1 MLNPAAPSGLS
12 ALALSAIFS
21 FSILL
26 GCGADIRAA
35 GQGTA
40 CQGEYEEALSLILQ
54 ARTVEAR
61 DKLRKCLSGDR
72 ADADLH
78 YQLARTHIIDFNQSR
93 NAGEGRQSLGN
104 AVRELDRALAI
115 DPEHLNALRLKYPIH
130 RGKGSIHYDPGGAY
144 ELARKVMDL
153 QPSSH
158 PFVLNVAEWM
168 GLSGVRFYVES
179 EDRVPHDSMIGLDRA
194 ASLLKQMLGETVPF
208 TPDEESALILLGKVQ
223 AKSGRHAEAVE
234 TYQSA
239 LLRRLTPAQR
249 IEAFRG
255 VGISHFRLGNY
266 AAAGKSFLNALQ
278 IRVDPFS
285 QWLFK
290 LVLDRL
296 GNLPVDFP
304 PELLF
309 PLRREPIDPANPPL
323 LEFTDVAA
331 ELGVNRRDGHGTC
344 AWGDYDGDGDLDLL
358 LGGRDTFI
366 ALYRND
372 GRRFVEVTD
381 RAGLSKVPS
390 GYSLNFVDFDNDGAI
405 DVYVCLN
412 GWSGPMANRLFRNR
426 GNGTFD
432 DVSQRAGVAD
442 PGSGFVSLWGDLDND
457 GDLDL
462 VVGNGVLRDGSTTQI
477 YRNNGDGTFAN
488 VTRQAGLAEP
498 PEFGTIGIALGDY
511 DRDGDLD
518 LFINGWAPAPNRLYR
533 NNGNLS
539 FTEVARQAGV
549 VQPAHAGYVCFFFDY
564 DNDAYPDIL
573 ATSLGS
579 WPAVLASL
587 QRAYSIPNLEAVDPN
602 APRLFRNN
610 RDGTFTDATWEAKL
624 YYPVGSMGA
633 GVADVDND
641 GYIDLFFGTG
651 DPQLS
656 RLEPNRFFR
665 NNGDGTFSD
674 LTMTS
679 GLGHIGKGHGVTFI
693 DYDEDGDLDIYAQIG
708 AADPGDMWEN
718 AFYQNQKANR
728 NHWLQVDLAG
738 TRSNRHG
745 VGATLVAR
753 AGGLTLHREVKGSE
767 GFGSTNPYRV
777 SFGLGPRTRIDSL
790 DVIWPSGEKQTF
802 HDLPADRLIAVKEG
816 EKSP

>member
-1 MLNPAAPSGLS
+1 MLISAPLPGLS
-12 ALALSAIFS
+12 ALTLRAIFS
-21 FSILL
+21 LPILL
-26 GCGADIRAA
+26 GLGEEIRAA
-35 GQGTA
+35 GQESVCG
-40 CQGEYEEALSLILQ
+40 GNYEEALSLILQ
-54 ARTVEAR
+54 TRTVEAR
-61 DKLRKCLSGDR
+61 DKLRECVSAGP
-72 ADADLH
+72 ANADLH
-78 YQLARTHIIDFNQSR
+78 YQLARTHIVDFNQSR
-93 NAGEGRQSLGN
+93 TAAAGRESLGQ

-130 RGKGSIHYDPGGAY
+130 RGKGSVYYDPGGAY
-144 ELARKVMDL
+144 ELARKVMSI

-158 PFVLNVAEWM
+158 PFLLNVAEWM
-168 GLSGVRFYVES
+168 GLSGVRFYVEG

-194 ASLLKQMLGETVPF
+194 ASLLERMLAETAPF
-208 TPDEESALILLGKVQ
+208 TPDEESALILLAKVQ
-223 AKSGRHAEAVE
+223 AKSGRHSEAIE

-239 LLRRLTPAQR
+239 LLRRLTPGQR

-255 VGISHFRLGNY
+255 VATSHIHLGNY
-266 AAAGKSFLNALQ
+266 PAAGKSILNALQ
-278 IRVDPFS
+278 IRADPFS

-290 LVLDRL
+290 VVLDRL
-296 GNLPVDFP
+296 GSLPVDFP

-309 PLRREPIDPANPPL
+309 PLRSEPAGRVNPPL

-331 ELGVNRRDGHGTC
+331 SLGVNRRDGHGTC

-372 GRRFVEVTD
+372 GRRFVEVTA
-381 RAGLSKVPS
+381 RAGLSRVPS
-390 GYSLNFVDFDNDGAI
+390 GYSLNFVDYDNDGAI
-405 DVYVCLN
+405 DIYLCLN

-426 GNGTFD
+426 GDGTFE
-432 DVSQRAGVAD
+432 DVSRQAGVAD

-477 YRNNGDGTFAN
+477 YRNNGNGTFAN

-498 PEFGTIGIALGDY
+498 PEFGTIGVALGDY

-518 LFINGWAPAPNRLYR
+518 LYINGWDPAPNRLYR

-539 FTEVARQAGV
+539 FTEVARQAGA

-564 DNDAYPDIL
+564 DNDGYPDLL
-573 ATSLGS
+573 ATSLGT
-579 WPAVLASL
+579 WPAVLAGL
-587 QRAYSIPNLEAVDPN
+587 QRTYSVPNLEAVDRN

-610 RDGTFTDATWEAKL
+610 RDGTFTDATWESRL
-624 YYPVGSMGA
+624 YFPVGSMGA

-641 GYIDLFFGTG
+641 GYMDIFFGTG

-679 GLGHIGKGHGVTFI
+679 GLGHIGKGHGVTFV
-693 DYDEDGDLDIYAQIG
+693 DYDGDGDLDIYAQIG

-718 AFYQNQKANR
+718 TFYRNEKGNR
-728 NHWLQVDLAG
+728 NHWLQIDLAG

-753 AGGLTLHREVKGSE
+753 AGGLIVHREVKGSE

-777 SFGLGPRTRIDSL
+777 SFGLGGRTRVESL
-790 DVIWPSGEKQTF
+790 EVHWPSGEKQTL
-802 HDLPADRLIAVKEG
+802 HDLPADRVIVVTEG
-816 EKSP
+816 E